1 MMTGLFGHVP
11 EDKDELVAALAGRD
25 PAWVAARLAPYLTDG
40 RRARVEAVLAARVAS
55 VQVAIEEPGDPR
67 NVAAIVRTAEA
78 LGAGTVHAI
87 AAPAWPVFSPRVS
100 MGAVYWA
107 DIRVHASWGEF
118 AAAVG
123 PGVRLAAA
131 CVAPDDEA
139 TTLPL
144 ASLPVDRPL
153 CLVFGNEAAG
163 LSDDARTACD
173 LRFTIPMFGM
183 SESLNVSVSAAIAMH
198 DVLTRRRV
206 ALGGRGDLDPARLS
220 VLRARWYAKALDLR
234 LVRALVRPAEDR
246 TPPEALEVAS

>member
-1 MMTGLFGHVP
+1 MTGLFGHVP
-11 EDKDELVAALAGRD
+11 EDKDELVALLAGRD
-25 PAWVAARLAPYLTDG
+25 PAWVAARLAPYLTAE

-55 VQVAIEEPGDPR
+55 VQVAIEDPGDPR

-87 AAPAWPVFSPRVS
+87 AAPAWPVFSPRAS

-107 DIRVHASWGEF
+107 DIRMHAGWGEF
-118 AAAVG
+118 AAAIG

-131 CVAPDDEA
+131 CVARDD

-163 LSDDARTACD
+163 LSEEARAACD

-183 SESLNVSVSAAIAMH
+183 SESLNVSVSAAIAVH
-198 DVLTRRRV
+198 DVLTRRRDV
-206 ALGGRGDLDPARLS
+206 LGGRGDLDPARRD
-220 VLRARWYAKALDLR
+220 VLRARWYAKALDPR

-246 TPPEALEVAS
+246 TPPGALEVAS

>member
-1 MMTGLFGHVP
+1 MTGLFGHVP
-11 EDKDELVAALAGRD
+11 EDKDELVALLAGRD
-25 PAWVAARLAPYLTDG
+25 PAWVAARLAPYLTAE

-55 VQVAIEEPGDPR
+55 VQVAIEDPGDPR
-67 NVAAIVRTAEA
+67 NVAAIVRTGEA

-87 AAPAWPVFSPRVS
+87 AAPAWPVFSPRAS

-107 DIRVHASWGEF
+107 DIRMHAGWGEF
-118 AAAVG
+118 AAAIG

-131 CVAPDDEA
+131 CVARDD

-163 LSDDARTACD
+163 LSEEARAACD

-183 SESLNVSVSAAIAMH
+183 SESLNVSVSAAIAVH
-198 DVLTRRRV
+198 DVLTRRRDV
-206 ALGGRGDLDPARLS
+206 LGGRGDLDPARRD